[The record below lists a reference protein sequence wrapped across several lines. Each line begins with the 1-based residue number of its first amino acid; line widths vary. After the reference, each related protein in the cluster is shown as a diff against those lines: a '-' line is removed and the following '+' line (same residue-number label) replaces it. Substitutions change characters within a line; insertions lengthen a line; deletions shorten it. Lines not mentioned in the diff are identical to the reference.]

1 MITEA
6 VPTLEISHTESIAA
20 TIDIVFESILEQMG
34 PYCETPDG
42 NPLPMTLEAWPG
54 GRWYRDLGGNS
65 GHLWAHVQSIRRP
78 NLLELQG
85 PLFMSAPALNH
96 VLYRL
101 SEEAGLTLVRFTH
114 RAIGLVPP
122 GLLDG
127 VNTNKGWTRMLSRV
141 RASAEKRK

>member
-1 MITEA
+1 MITA
-6 VPTLEISHTESIAA
+6 GIPTLEITKTESIAA

-34 PYCETPDG
+34 PYCEAPDG
-42 NPLPMTLEAWPG
+42 SPLPMKLEAWPG
-54 GRWYRDLGGNS
+54 GRWYRDLGENS
-65 GHLWAHVQSIRRP
+65 GHLWAHVQSIRAP

-101 SEEAGLTLVRFTH
+101 TEEAGMTVVRFTH
-114 RAIGLVPP
+114 RAVGLVPP

-127 VNTNKGWTRMLSRV
+127 VNTTTGWTRMLSRV
-141 RASAEKRK
+141 RAAAENRK